1 MAERSFAKEVRTL
14 GLGDGDVFHGEGILA
29 VAKALLQSGV
39 SYVGGYQG
47 APVSHMM
54 DVFSDAREILD
65 SLGVHV
71 ETCANE
77 AAACAMLAASIN
89 YPVRGCAVWKS
100 TVGTNVASDALSNLA
115 SAGVTGGAL
124 IVVGEDYG
132 DGASIIQ
139 ERSHAFAMKSQVW
152 LLDPRPSLPAMVRAV
167 EKGFELSEASNTP
180 VMLELRIR
188 ACHVHGSFTAKAN
201 RPPAYSSRRFLDG
214 PRFDYERICLPPS
227 TYLQE
232 QKKVRERWPAAVEF
246 LREHRLNEH
255 FPACGPDAIEDVGII
270 TQGGMYNAVLR
281 ALALLGFADPA
292 GNARV
297 PIFVL
302 NATYP
307 LVPEEISGFCA
318 GKRAVLVVEEGQPD
332 YLEEAIGSLLRR
344 ADVNTKLLG
353 KGPFPMAG
361 EYTGEVVLR
370 GIDSFLRDSLGHN
383 EAPDPGVVAAVDDA
397 KRRAAE
403 ILAAPVPGRP
413 PGFCTGCPERPVF
426 SALKIVQREVGEMHV
441 SADIGCHT
449 FATLPPFHIGN
460 TVLGYGLGL
469 ASSAAITPHMGK
481 RTVSI
486 MGDGGFWHNGL
497 TTGVASSVFNRSDD
511 VLVVMNNG
519 YTSATGGQAI
529 PSTRVGSGANG
540 SGSANGG
547 AGANGRRFEESG
559 PGASESIERAL
570 RGVRGEVGPAR
581 ADLFRREDGQGP
593 ARRPDRRRQGAQGHR
608 GGRRMPA
615 HAPAPLPAVVRP
627 ALEGGPAGGAY
638 PFRGGRGRVHGGSLL
653 HPPLR
658 LSELDREGEL
668 GPASHRPGRARRQ
681 RLRGVRSVRR
691 GRARGGALPV
701 VLPRRDRE
709 QPVGL
714 GPASP
719 RRAKPGHR
727 GARPCLKPKLKPPW
741 PPGRV
746 GIRIRTSPPIRA
758 PARHPEPGTG
768 RRGARRVR
776 RGVGRAFP
784 DPRTAALRT
793 ALGAA
798 SRTSGAENRRRTRR
812 NAPGRCS
819 SRRWAARA
827 AACSRAGSWTP
838 LRRMGGSSRRRRCPG
853 SHNGPGPPPTTWR
866 SDRGADMTG
875 RRRAL
880 LPPLPPPMPPPL
892 RPPVRRPRMAPAR
905 IPPGAGSWP
914 SFPPPA
920 TWTSSSRPSSSKPG
934 GPPRTG

>member
-1 MAERSFAKEVRTL
+1 MAERSFAKEVRSL
-14 GLGDGDVFHGEGILA
+14 GLADGEVFHGEGILA

-54 DVFSDAREILD
+54 DVFDDARGILD

-77 AAACAMLAASIN
+77 AAACAMLAASVN

-214 PRFDYERICLPPS
+214 PRFDHERICLPPS

-255 FPACGPDAIEDVGII
+255 FPASGPDAIEDVGII

-281 ALALLGFADPA
+281 ALELLGFTQRGEA
-292 GNARV
+292 GAGGAGDAAGVGRPRV
-297 PIFVL
+297 PLFVL

-307 LVPEEISGFCA
+307 LVPEEVSGFCA
-318 GKRAVLVVEEGQPD
+318 GKRAVLVVEEGQPA
-332 YLEEAIGSLLRR
+332 YLEEAIGSLLRK

-353 KGPFPMAG
+353 KGPFPLAG

-370 GIDSFLRDSLGHN
+370 GVDAFLRESLGHN
-383 EAPDPGVVAAVDDA
+383 EAPDPGVVGAVDDA
-397 KRRAAE
+397 KRRAAAL
-403 ILAAPVPGRP
+403 LAAPVPGRP

-426 SALKIVQREVGEMHV
+426 SALKIVEREVGAMHV

-449 FATLPPFHIGN
+449 FATLPPFHVGN

-469 ASSAAITPHMGK
+469 ASAAAITPHMGK

-497 TTGVASSVFNRSDD
+497 TTGVASAVFNRSDD

-529 PSTRVGSGANG
+529 PSTRVRPNG
-540 SGSANGG
+540 KAAAAKAPGGPARPPAPPARFDESG
-547 AGANGRRFEESG
+547 AGASQ
-559 PGASESIERAL
+559 SIEAAL
-570 RGVRGEVGPAR
+570 RGVGVTWVRRVRTYSVAKMVKTLRAALAGDAKGLKVVIADGECQLMRQRRYRPWFAKRLGAGRRVVRARFGVDEDVCTGDHSCIRLSGCPSLTVKEGADPLRTDPVAHVNNDCVGCGLCGEV
-581 ADLFRREDGQGP
+581 
-593 ARRPDRRRQGAQGHR
+593 
-608 GGRRMPA
+608 A
-615 HAPAPLPAVVRP
+615 HAAVLCP
-627 ALEGGPAGGAY
+627 SF
-638 PFRGGRGRVHGGSLL
+638 FRAELVHNPTAWDRLL
-653 HPPLR
+653 H
-658 LSELDREGEL
+658 
-668 GPASHRPGRARRQ
+668 
-681 RLRGVRSVRR
+681 GVRSRVI
-691 GRARGGALPV
+691 GAL
-701 VLPRRDRE
+701 
-709 QPVGL
+709 
-714 GPASP
+714 
-719 RRAKPGHR
+719 
-727 GARPCLKPKLKPPW
+727 
-741 PPGRV
+741 
-746 GIRIRTSPPIRA
+746 
-758 PARHPEPGTG
+758 
-768 RRGARRVR
+768 
-776 RGVGRAFP
+776 
-784 DPRTAALRT
+784 
-793 ALGAA
+793 
-798 SRTSGAENRRRTRR
+798 
-812 NAPGRCS
+812 
-819 SRRWAARA
+819 ARA
-827 AACSRAGSWTP
+827 
-838 LRRMGGSSRRRRCPG
+838 
-853 SHNGPGPPPTTWR
+853 
-866 SDRGADMTG
+866 
-875 RRRAL
+875 
-880 LPPLPPPMPPPL
+880 
-892 RPPVRRPRMAPAR
+892 
-905 IPPGAGSWP
+905 
-914 SFPPPA
+914 
-920 TWTSSSRPSSSKPG
+920 
-934 GPPRTG
+934 